1 MEARDEKAE
10 VMTRSLSLFVVLTFA
25 TAAAAQQTPPAG
37 ATRPGPKEPAR
48 KDTTPGFVIRDQA
61 VIANCGGCH
70 VRDSAGRMER
80 LSYMRKTPEGWESSI
95 RRMVALQ
102 DVRLDPTV
110 ARAINKYLSNQQ
122 GLAPEEARPAR
133 FEAERRLIDHRYT
146 ADTRTEQ
153 TCRAC
158 HSLGR
163 VMSQRRTRDE
173 WELLL
178 ATHRAYYP
186 LVDFQ
191 AFRRGGPPPP
201 DSAGAP
207 HPMDLAV
214 THLSRVFPL
223 RTPEWAAWSATIRPP
238 NLAGEWVLSGKEPG
252 RGPFSGRLVITK
264 SGSAGDEFTTRATYR
279 YAADGKVVTRE
290 GRAVVYTGFQWRGR
304 SSESGAP
311 ADSAW
316 REVVFVEPGWQ
327 QMSGRW
333 FKGGYDEFG
342 MDVSLS
348 RLGAGPVLAGVY
360 PRALQ
365 AGARDQQITVMG
377 ANLPRDAQGAAVDFG
392 PGVRVERVVR
402 ADGDSLVLRVAVD
415 SATPIGARDLFL
427 AGAALRGAAVVYD
440 KVARI
445 KVTPLAG
452 MARVGGVAFPK
463 QYQQFEALAYH
474 NGPDAKPDTEDDI
487 EIGPVDVAWSLEE
500 YGVTYDD
507 DDLKYV
513 GKIDQRGLFTP
524 NLDGPNP
531 QRSGNRN
538 NIGDVW
544 VVATYQPNG
553 NESGPSAR
561 PLKARAHL
569 LVTVPLYL
577 RWEPWKGESDR

>member
-1 MEARDEKAE
+1 MI
-10 VMTRSLSLFVVLTFA
+10 RSASVIALAALASGALAQGNPPT
-25 TAAAAQQTPPAG
+25 TAAQRA
-37 ATRPGPKEPAR
+37 KEPAR
-48 KDTTPGFVIRDQA
+48 KDTTPGFPINEQA
-61 VIANCGGCH
+61 VVTSCGGCH

-80 LSYMRKTPEGWESSI
+80 LSYMRKTPEGWEISM

-102 DVRLDPTV
+102 HVRVEPPI
-110 ARAINKYLSNQQ
+110 ARAIVKYLSNAQ
-122 GLAPEEARPAR
+122 GLAPTEARPAR
-133 FEAERRLIDHRYT
+133 FESERRAIDYKYT

-163 VMSQRRTRDE
+163 VISQRRTKDE

-207 HPMDLAV
+207 HPMDIAV
-214 THLSRVFPL
+214 THLSKTFPL
-223 RTPEWAAWSATIRPP
+223 RTPEWAAWSATMRP
-238 NLAGEWVLSGKEPG
+238 ARVEGDWVLSGTEPG
-252 RGPFSGRLVITK
+252 RGAFSGRLTIAK
-264 SGSAGDEFTTRATYR
+264 AGADDEFTTRASYR
-279 YAADGKVVTRE
+279 YARDGKTVTRDGKV
-290 GRAVVYTGFQWRGR
+290 AVYTGFQWRGR
-304 SSESGAP
+304 SSETRTP

-316 REVVFVEPGWQ
+316 REVMFIEPGWQ
-327 QMSGRW
+327 EISGRW

-342 MDVSLS
+342 MDVTLA
-348 RLGAGPVLAGVY
+348 RLGSGPVIAGVY
-360 PRALQ
+360 PRALR
-365 AGARDQQITVMG
+365 AGSRDQQVTLLG
-377 ANLPRDAQGAAVDFG
+377 ANFPRDVQPAAVDLG

-402 ADGDSLVLRVAVD
+402 ADADSIVVRVAVD
-415 SATPIGARDLFL
+415 DKASVGARDLFV
-427 AGAALRGAAVVYD
+427 AGASLKSATVVYD
-440 KVARI
+440 KIARI

-452 MARVGGVAFPK
+452 MARVGGAVFPK
-463 QYQQFEALAYH
+463 QYQQFEAIAYH
-474 NGPDAKPDTEDDI
+474 NGADGKPDTEDDV
-487 EIGPVDVAWSLEE
+487 EIGPVDVSWSLEE

-507 DDLKYV
+507 DDIKFV
-513 GKIDQRGLFTP
+513 GRIDQRGLFTP
-524 NLDGPNP
+524 ALDGPNP

-544 VVATYQPNG
+544 VVATYQETENGQGNG
-553 NESGPSAR
+553 NNAR

-577 RWEPWKGESDR
+577 RWEPWRGDQ

>member
-1 MEARDEKAE
+1 M
-10 VMTRSLSLFVVLTFA
+10 MRSASVIALVLLANSLW
-25 TAAAAQQTPPAG
+25 AQGNPPAQRPSG
-37 ATRPGPKEPAR
+37 AQRPAAPAR
-48 KDTTPGFVIRDQA
+48 KDTTPGFAINDQT
-61 VIANCGGCH
+61 VIASCVRCH
-70 VRDSAGRMER
+70 VRDSTSGLMER
-80 LSYMRKTPEGWESSI
+80 LSYLRKTPEGWEISM

-102 DVRLDPTV
+102 NVRVDPAT
-110 ARAINKYLSNQQ
+110 ARAIVRYFSNAQ
-122 GLAPEEARPAR
+122 GLAPAEARPAR
-133 FEAERRLIDHRYT
+133 FESERRAIDHRYT

-173 WELLL
+173 WDLLL

-207 HPMDLAV
+207 HPMDVAV
-214 THLSRVFPL
+214 AHLSKVFPL
-223 RTPEWAAWSATIRPP
+223 RTPDWAAWSATMRP
-238 NLAGEWVLSGKEPG
+238 ARIDGEWLLSGTEPG
-252 RGPFSGRLVITK
+252 RGPFTGRLTITK
-264 SGSAGDEFTTRATYR
+264 SANADDEFTTRASYR
-279 YAADGKVVTRE
+279 YASGGKSVTRE

-304 SSESGAP
+304 SSESGAA

-316 REVVFVEPGWQ
+316 REVMFIEPGWQ
-327 QMSGRW
+327 EISGRW

-342 MDVSLS
+342 VDVSLT
-348 RLGAGPVLAGVY
+348 RLAASPVIASVY
-360 PRALQ
+360 PRALRS
-365 AGARDQQITVMG
+365 GARDQQVTVVG
-377 ANLPRDAQGAAVDFG
+377 ANLPRDTQAGAVDFG
-392 PGVRVERVVR
+392 PGVRVDQVVR
-402 ADGDSLVLRVAVD
+402 ADADSIVVRVSVD
-415 SATPIGARDLFL
+415 AKAPVGARDLFVG
-427 AGAALRGAAVVYD
+427 GASLKSAAVVFD

-463 QYQQFEALAYH
+463 QYQQFEAIAYH
-474 NGPDAKPDTEDDI
+474 NGADGKPDTEDDI
-487 EIGPVDVAWSLEE
+487 EIGRVDVAWGLEE

-507 DDLKYV
+507 DDIKFV
-513 GKIDQRGLFTP
+513 GRIDQSGLFTP
-524 NLDGPNP
+524 AVDGPNAG
-531 QRSGNRN
+531 RSGNRN

-544 VVATYQPNG
+544 VVATYQDTENG
-553 NESGPSAR
+553 NGNGAR

-577 RWEPWKGESDR
+577 RWEPWKGDQ

>member
-1 MEARDEKAE
+1 MI
-10 VMTRSLSLFVVLTFA
+10 RSLTKVALALVPFGVSA
-25 TAAAAQQTPPAG
+25 QANPPAAGAPAAQRRPA
-37 ATRPGPKEPAR
+37 EPAR
-48 KDTTPGFVIRDQA
+48 KDTTPGFAINDQVVISGCVR
-61 VIANCGGCH
+61 CH

-102 DVRLDPTV
+102 NVRVDPAA
-110 ARAINKYLSNQQ
+110 ARAIAKYFSNQQ
-122 GLAPEEARPAR
+122 GLAPAEARPAR

-146 ADTRTEQ
+146 ADARTEQ

-223 RTPEWAAWSATIRPP
+223 RTPEWAAWSATMRPP
-238 NLAGEWVLSGKEPG
+238 NIAGEWVLSGKEAG
-252 RGPFSGRLVITK
+252 RGPFSGRLTITK
-264 SGSAGDEFTTRATYR
+264 SPTADDEFTTRATYR
-279 YAADGKVVTRE
+279 YAGEARSVTRE
-290 GRAVVYTGFQWRGR
+290 GRAIVYTGYQWRGR
-304 SSESGAP
+304 SSEAGSP
-311 ADSAW
+311 ADSSW

-327 QMSGRW
+327 EMSGRW

-342 MDVSLS
+342 MDISLT

-360 PRALQ
+360 PRALRS
-365 AGARDQQITVMG
+365 GARDQQVTLTG
-377 ANLPRDAQGAAVDFG
+377 ANLPRDLQPGAVDFG

-402 ADGDSLVLRVAVD
+402 SDGDSVVVRVAVD
-415 SATPIGARDLFL
+415 SGAPVGMRDLFL
-427 AGAALRGAAVVYD
+427 AGAALKSATVVYD
-440 KVARI
+440 KIARI

-452 MARVGGVAFPK
+452 MARVGGAAYPK
-463 QYQQFEALAYH
+463 QYQQFEAIAFH
-474 NGPDAKPDTEDDI
+474 NGADAKPDTEDDI

-507 DDLKYV
+507 DDIKYV

-524 NLDGPNP
+524 NLDGPNA
-531 QRSGNRN
+531 QRSQNRN

-553 NESGPSAR
+553 ESGANGTGAR

-569 LVTVPLYL
+569 LVTVPLYM
-577 RWEPWKGESDR
+577 RWEPWKAEP

>member
-1 MEARDEKAE
+1 MKRR
-10 VMTRSLSLFVVLTFA
+10 VSVVALVA
-25 TAAAAQQTPPAG
+25 LASSAWAQGNPPAPQG
-37 ATRPGPKEPAR
+37 RRAEPAR

-61 VIANCGGCH
+61 TITSCARCH
-70 VRDSAGRMER
+70 VADSSGHLER
-80 LSYMRKTPEGWESSI
+80 LSYMRKTPEGWEISI

-102 DVRLDPTV
+102 NVRVDPAV
-110 ARAINKYLSNQQ
+110 ARAIIRYLSNAQ
-122 GLAPEEARPAR
+122 GLAPAEARPAR
-133 FEAERRLIDHRYT
+133 FESERRAIDYRYT

-163 VMSQRRTRDE
+163 VISQRRTKDE

-207 HPMDLAV
+207 HPMDVAV
-214 THLSRVFPL
+214 THLSKVFPL
-223 RTPEWAAWSATIRPP
+223 RTPEWTAWSATMRAP
-238 NLAGEWVLSGKEPG
+238 NIAGEWVLSGKEPG
-252 RGPFSGRLVITK
+252 RGTFTGRLTITK
-264 SGSAGDEFTTRATYR
+264 SPSGDDEFTTRATYQ
-279 YAADGKVVTRE
+279 YAGERKPVTRD

-304 SSESGAP
+304 SSESGTS
-311 ADSAW
+311 ADSSW
-316 REVVFVEPGWQ
+316 REVMFVEPGWQ
-327 QMSGRW
+327 EISGRW
-333 FKGGYDEFG
+333 FRGGYDEFG
-342 MDVSLS
+342 MDVSLT
-348 RLGAGPVLAGVY
+348 RLGGGPVVAGVW
-360 PRALQ
+360 PRALR
-365 AGARDQQITVMG
+365 AGARNQQVTLLG
-377 ANLPRDAQGAAVDFG
+377 ANLPRDVQAAAVDFG
-392 PGVRVERVVR
+392 PGVRVDQVVR
-402 ADGDSLVLRVAVD
+402 ADADSVVVRVTVD
-415 SATPIGARDLFL
+415 STAIVGARDLFV
-427 AGAALRGAAVVYD
+427 AGASLRSAAVVYD
-440 KVARI
+440 RIARI

-463 QYQQFEALAYH
+463 QYQQFEAIAYH
-474 NGPDAKPDTEDDI
+474 NGADGKPDTEDDV
-487 EIGPVDVAWSLEE
+487 EIGPVDVSWSLEE

-513 GKIDQRGLFTP
+513 GRIDQRGLFTP

-544 VVATYQPNG
+544 VVATYQENENG
-553 NESGPSAR
+553 TGTR

-577 RWEPWKGESDR
+577 RWEPWKGDQ

>member
-1 MEARDEKAE
+1 MIRTTSVIALALLASGAWAQGNPP
-10 VMTRSLSLFVVLTFA
+10 T
-25 TAAAAQQTPPAG
+25 TAAQRA
-37 ATRPGPKEPAR
+37 KEPAR
-48 KDTTPGFVIRDQA
+48 KDTTPGFAINEQG
-61 VIANCGGCH
+61 VIASCGGCH

-80 LSYMRKTPEGWESSI
+80 LSYMRKTPEGWEISM
-95 RRMVALQ
+95 RRMIALQ
-102 DVRLDPTV
+102 HVRVEPAV
-110 ARAINKYLSNQQ
+110 ARAIIKYLSNAQ
-122 GLAPEEARPAR
+122 GLAPTEARPAR
-133 FEAERRLIDHRYT
+133 FESERRAIDYKYA

-163 VMSQRRTRDE
+163 VISQRRTRDE

-207 HPMDLAV
+207 HPMDIAV
-214 THLSRVFPL
+214 AHLSKVFPL
-223 RTPEWAAWSATIRPP
+223 RTPEWTAWSATMRP
-238 NLAGEWVLSGKEPG
+238 ARIEGEWVLSGTEPG
-252 RGPFSGRLVITK
+252 RGAFSGRLTIAK
-264 SGSAGDEFTTRATYR
+264 AGTDDEFTTRATYR
-279 YAADGKVVTRE
+279 FARDGKTITRDGKV
-290 GRAVVYTGFQWRGR
+290 AVFTGFQWRGR
-304 SSESGAP
+304 SSESGTP

-316 REVVFVEPGWQ
+316 REVMFIEPGWQ
-327 QMSGRW
+327 EISGRW

-342 MDVSLS
+342 MDVSLT
-348 RLGAGPVLAGVY
+348 RLGSGPVIAGVY
-360 PRALQ
+360 PRALR
-365 AGARDQQITVMG
+365 AGSRDHQVTLLG
-377 ANLPRDAQGAAVDFG
+377 ANLPRDVQPAAVDLG

-402 ADGDSLVLRVAVD
+402 ADADSIVVRVAVD
-415 SATPIGARDLFL
+415 EKASVGARDLL
-427 AGAALRGAAVVYD
+427 VAGASLKSATVVYD
-440 KVARI
+440 KIARI

-452 MARVGGVAFPK
+452 MARVGGAVFPK
-463 QYQQFEALAYH
+463 QYQQFEAIAYH
-474 NGPDAKPDTEDDI
+474 NGADGKPDTEDDV

-507 DDLKYV
+507 DDIKFV
-513 GKIDQRGLFTP
+513 GRIDQRGLFTP
-524 NLDGPNP
+524 ALDGPNP

-544 VVATYQPNG
+544 VVATYQENETGNG
-553 NESGPSAR
+553 NGTITR

-577 RWEPWKGESDR
+577 RWEPWRGDQ